1 MRQIMAFQG
10 HIALIA
16 YFCGSF
22 YDSWAIT
29 ESQNAFLSLMK
40 KAVFVFGG
48 SLNMR
53 ASHAKTLQG
62 RWYKKTGDA
71 RRLRFGLFA

>member
-16 YFCGSF
+16 YLLRF
-22 YDSWAIT
+22 
-29 ESQNAFLSLMK
+29 FLRFMGNYGIAERFSLFDEK
-40 KAVFVFGG
+40 GGFVPDACF
-48 SLNMR
+48 NMR